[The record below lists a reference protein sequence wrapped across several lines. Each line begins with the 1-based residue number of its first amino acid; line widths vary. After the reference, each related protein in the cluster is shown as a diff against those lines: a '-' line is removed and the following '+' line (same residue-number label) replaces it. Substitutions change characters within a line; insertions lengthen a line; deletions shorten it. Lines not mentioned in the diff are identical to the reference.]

1 VDQDQVP
8 QLVERRPLAIAR
20 PRPRVTRFVAR
31 ILERRTI
38 DFSSSLARRSVT
50 TEPAATQR
58 RPDEPKEDVM
68 AMEWT
73 TLTAPVLLGLLILA
87 VGCGALTTL
96 VGQGGGLL
104 LLLGPLAALQLS
116 APALLVG
123 NAHRLWAMRR
133 VLERDLALRLGV
145 GALLGSMVGGIAAVR
160 VPKGALLT
168 AMLLMAAL
176 GLGKRYGLQMP
187 TPPRRVLPLWTFA
200 TGAICA
206 VGGGAGLLVAPLL
219 MALGLTG
226 APFVATAAAV
236 AVSMHIGRLLG
247 YGAGGGLESGL
258 LAATLPL
265 AVALMLGN
273 RLGLGLRGRVGGAA
287 LRQLEHGAL
296 VVVAAVAVLRWWVG
310 G

>member
-1 VDQDQVP
+1 M
-8 QLVERRPLAIAR
+8 E
-20 PRPRVTRFVAR
+20 
-31 ILERRTI
+31 
-38 DFSSSLARRSVT
+38 
-50 TEPAATQR
+50 
-58 RPDEPKEDVM
+58 
-68 AMEWT
+68 MEWT
-73 TLTAPVLLGLLILA
+73 TMATPVLLGLLTLA

-104 LLLGPLAALQLS
+104 LLLGLTAALGPLAALQLS

-123 NAHRLWAMRR
+123 NAHRLWAMRGA
-133 VLERDLALRLGV
+133 LDRDLALRLGA
-145 GALLGSMVGGIAAVR
+145 GALLGSLVGGIAATR

-176 GLGKRYGLQMP
+176 GLGKRFGLRVP

-219 MALGLTG
+219 MALGLSG

-236 AVSMHIGRLLG
+236 AVSMHIGRVLG
-247 YGAGGGLESGL
+247 YGAGGGLEPGL
-258 LAATLPL
+258 LAAALPL
-265 AVALMLGN
+265 AGALVLGN
-273 RLGLGLRGRVGGAA
+273 RLGLGLRDRVGGGA
-287 LRQLEHGAL
+287 LGQLEQGAFVAL
-296 VVVAAVAVLRWWVG
+296 AAVAVLRWWVG